1 MSIPPGFNG
10 PNDSSAPKTRASG
23 RSPAAGRGNCRICI
37 FKSRCLP
44 AELEGESLRAFEQQI
59 WRQVRPVKAGQML
72 VHQGD
77 MIDSIYALR
86 VGSLK
91 AFINEPDGNERVM
104 AFRFPGTIIGLAE
117 PYQKQW
123 VRSFATLEDSWLCR
137 IPLSVMTDTLHR
149 QLIHLMSLCLR
160 REYEAHLTLAMSSGT
175 RKVVSFLLELSAI
188 FKALGQSPM
197 RLRLPMTYL
206 DVASYLGMRH
216 ESLSR
221 TLAQLQKQALI
232 GKSGKEIQIYDLSA
246 LYRLKS
252 EDALEASRTYG
263 RETASRSD
271 LSRPGQSPP
280 DTQRHGHSPG
290 SPASGGETRDRG
302 SR

>member
-1 MSIPPGFNG
+1 MSIAPRVNRT
-10 PNDSSAPKTRASG
+10 NYSCAPKTRSAD
-23 RSPAAGRGNCRICI
+23 RSHTTGRGNCRVCI

-59 WRQVRPVKAGQML
+59 WRQARPVKAGQML

-91 AFINEPDGNERVM
+91 AFIDESDGNERVM

-137 IPLSVMTDTLHR
+137 IPVSAITEALHR
-149 QLIHLMSLCLR
+149 QLIHLMSVCLR
-160 REYEAHLTLAMSSGT
+160 REYEAHLTLALSSGT

-188 FKALGQSPM
+188 FKSLGQSPTH
-197 RLRLPMTYL
+197 LRLPMTYL

-221 TLAQLQKQALI
+221 TLAQLQKQTLLR
-232 GKSGKEIQIYDLSA
+232 KKGKEIHIDDLPG
-246 LYRLKS
+246 LLRLKT
-252 EDALEASRTYG
+252 EDVIGAAPMAVVPAGT
-263 RETASRSD
+263 
-271 LSRPGQSPP
+271 P
-280 DTQRHGHSPG
+280 DSY
-290 SPASGGETRDRG
+290 RG
-302 SR
+302 SIDTDPSLATHRRSK